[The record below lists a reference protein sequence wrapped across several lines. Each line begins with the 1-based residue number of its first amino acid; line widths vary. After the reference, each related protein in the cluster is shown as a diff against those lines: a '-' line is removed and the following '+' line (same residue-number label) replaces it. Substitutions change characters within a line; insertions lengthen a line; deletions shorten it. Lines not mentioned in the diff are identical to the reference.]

1 MATGTGKKEREILML
16 SFLSAA
22 LIPILV
28 CFFLLYGTY
37 KRVPVYE
44 TFTEGAKEGFYISVR
59 IIPYLVAMMVAV
71 GMFRA
76 SGAIDLLAEALKPFL
91 VWAGIPADL
100 LPLAITRSLSGSGA
114 RGIFAELAAAHGP
127 DSPVTKTA
135 AVMLGSSET
144 TFYVLSVYFGAVGV
158 TKFRHAVSA
167 GIVADLA
174 GVVIALIVS
183 KLAFY

>member
-1 MATGTGKKEREILML
+1 ML
-16 SFLSAA
+16 SFISVA
-22 LIPILV
+22 LIPLLV
-28 CFFLLYGTY
+28 CFFVVYGACR
-37 KRVPVYE
+37 RVPVYE
-44 TFTEGAKEGFYISVR
+44 TFTEGAKEGFQISVR

-76 SGAIDLLAEALKPFL
+76 SGAIDLLADALKPFL
-91 VWAGIPADL
+91 TWVGVPADL

-114 RGIFAELAAAHGP
+114 RGVFAELAAVHGP

-174 GVVIALIVS
+174 GVIIALVVS
-183 KLAFY
+183 RLAFY

>member
-1 MATGTGKKEREILML
+1 ML
-16 SFLSAA
+16 SFISVA
-22 LIPILV
+22 LIPLLV
-28 CFFLLYGTY
+28 CFFVVYGAC
-37 KRVPVYE
+37 RHVPVYE
-44 TFTEGAKEGFYISVR
+44 TFTEGAKEGFQISVR

-76 SGAIDLLAEALKPFL
+76 SGAIDLLADALKPFL
-91 VWAGIPADL
+91 TWVGVPADL

-114 RGIFAELAAAHGP
+114 RGIFAELAAVHGP

-174 GVVIALIVS
+174 GVIIALVVS
-183 KLAFY
+183 RLAFY

>member
-1 MATGTGKKEREILML
+1 ML
-16 SFLSAA
+16 SFISVA
-22 LIPILV
+22 LIPLLV
-28 CFFLLYGTY
+28 CFFVVYGACR
-37 KRVPVYE
+37 RVPVYE
-44 TFTEGAKEGFYISVR
+44 TFTEGAKEGFQISVR

-76 SGAIDLLAEALKPFL
+76 SGAIDLLADALKPFL
-91 VWAGIPADL
+91 TWVGVPADL

-114 RGIFAELAAAHGP
+114 RGIFAELAAVYGP

-174 GVVIALIVS
+174 GVIIALVVS
-183 KLAFY
+183 RLAFY

>member
-1 MATGTGKKEREILML
+1 ML

-37 KRVPVYE
+37 KCVPVYE
-44 TFTEGAKEGFYISVR
+44 TFTEGAKEGFSISVR

>member
-1 MATGTGKKEREILML
+1 ML
-16 SFLSAA
+16 SSFSAA
-22 LIPILV
+22 VIPMLI
-28 CFFLLYGTY
+28 CFFVLYGACR
-37 KRVPVYE
+37 KVPVYE
-44 TFTEGAKEGFYISVR
+44 TFTEGAKEGFQISVR

-76 SGAIDLLAEALKPFL
+76 SGAIDMLADGLKPFL
-91 VWAGIPADL
+91 TWAGVSPDL

-144 TFYVLSVYFGAVGV
+144 TFYVLSVYFGAVGI

-174 GVVIALIVS
+174 GVIIALIVS
-183 KLAFY
+183 RFAFY

>member
-1 MATGTGKKEREILML
+1 MA
-16 SFLSAA
+16 FLSSAI
-22 LIPILV
+22 IPLLV
-28 CFFLLYGTY
+28 CFFLLYGAY

-44 TFTEGAKEGFYISVR
+44 TFTEGAKEGFQISVR

-76 SGAIDLLAEALKPFL
+76 SGAIDLLAKWLEPFL
-91 VWAGIPADL
+91 AWAGFPVDL

-114 RGIFAELAAAHGP
+114 RGIFAELAATHGANAP
-127 DSPVTKTA
+127 ITKTA

-174 GVVIALIVS
+174 GVIIALIVS
-183 KLAFY
+183 KIAFY

>member
-1 MATGTGKKEREILML
+1 ML
-16 SFLSAA
+16 SFVSYA
-22 LIPILV
+22 LIPLLI
-28 CFFLLYGTY
+28 CFFLIYGAAH
-37 KRVPVYE
+37 KVPVYE
-44 TFTEGAKEGFYISVR
+44 TFTEGAKEGFTISVR

-76 SGAIDLLAEALKPFL
+76 SGAIDLLGEWMKPFL
-91 VWAGIPADL
+91 LWAGVSPDL

-114 RGIFAELAAAHGP
+114 RGIFAELAAVHGA
-127 DSPVTKTA
+127 DSTITKTA

-158 TKFRHAVSA
+158 TKFRHAITA

-174 GVVIALIVS
+174 GIVVAILVC
-183 KLAFY
+183 KWMFV

>member
-1 MATGTGKKEREILML
+1 MI
-16 SFLSAA
+16 SFVSAA
-22 LIPILV
+22 LIPILI
-28 CFFLLYGTY
+28 CFFLLFGAY

-44 TFTEGAKEGFYISVR
+44 TFTEGAKEGFQISVR

-76 SGAIDLLAEALKPFL
+76 SGAIDLLAELLSPILSFFN
-91 VWAGIPADL
+91 IPVEL

-114 RGIFAELAAAHGP
+114 RGIFAELATNYGP
-127 DSPVTKTA
+127 DSSITKTA

-144 TFYVLSVYFGAVGV
+144 TFYVLSVYFGSVGIK
-158 TKFRHAVSA
+158 KFRHAILA

-174 GVVIALIVS
+174 GIVVALVIS
-183 KLAFY
+183 RFAFY